1 MSTQWCFT
9 FNNYSMDDVHRLRAL
24 HTDPRNKL
32 AYICFQPELAP
43 NTGTPHLQGFIAFES
58 RKRFST
64 VKRLLGD
71 STHLE
76 TPRGTPEQNR
86 TYCSK
91 DESRDNDA
99 GFGFHEA
106 GDLPSPLEQGKRND
120 LLAFKAMLDEGY
132 PVWDVPNEDP
142 ALFGTAVRYH
152 RGLSQYEL
160 HSRQPRQE
168 RTHLHVHT
176 GDPGTFKSHA
186 ASQYPSIYP
195 LENGNNGS
203 WFDAYDPN
211 RHESVLIDEFGGHF
225 MPYTELK
232 RLADR
237 YPKMVETKGGRTI
250 FRAKRIIITSNIS
263 AESWYKQPF
272 EELERRITSWFDYR
286 RSDVPMYGLSFGSIF
301 IELKKGDWK
310 HHPLQDYLHQPHGS

>member
-1 MSTQWCFT
+1 MSSVSDVSLSGSSCSSSSSASSSGPSDSFESYVQSPEFLASPSRDASPERSPAPEVRPNRMSTQWCFT

-106 GDLPSPLEQGKRND
+106 GDLPPLLNREKETIYSHLRPCWMKDTLSGMCPTKIPLCLEPQSDIIEDYLNTNSIHVSLAKNAPICMSTPEIQAPLSPMPL
-120 LLAFKAMLDEGY
+120 
-132 PVWDVPNEDP
+132 PNT
-142 ALFGTAVRYH
+142 LRYIP
-152 RGLSQYEL
+152 LKME
-160 HSRQPRQE
+160 
-168 RTHLHVHT
+168 TT
-176 GDPGTFKSHA
+176 DPGSMLMIPTA
-186 ASQYPSIYP
+186 MNPSSLMN
-195 LENGNNGS
+195 LE
-203 WFDAYDPN
+203 DILCHTPN
-211 RHESVLIDEFGGHF
+211 
-225 MPYTELK
+225 
-232 RLADR
+232 
-237 YPKMVETKGGRTI
+237 
-250 FRAKRIIITSNIS
+250 
-263 AESWYKQPF
+263 
-272 EELERRITSWFDYR
+272 
-286 RSDVPMYGLSFGSIF
+286 
-301 IELKKGDWK
+301 
-310 HHPLQDYLHQPHGS
+310 